1 MALLLDDKAVLITG
15 AASGIGR
22 AAALEAHAEG
32 ARLLLADVD
41 DEAGEALAAE
51 IGGDGGQASYVHCDV
66 TDEASVESA
75 VGTAVERLGR
85 LDGAFNCAG
94 ILAALGNTGENSLE
108 EWRKVLDV
116 DLLGVFLCTKHE
128 LRPMVEQGSGAI
140 LNMASAAGLIGWP
153 GASAYVAAK
162 HGVVGLSKSAALEYA
177 ENGIRVN
184 SICPSYV
191 LTPMVEKDLFEDALG
206 GDEELI
212 AAARA
217 NHPIGR
223 FAEPEEIAA
232 ATVWLLSEKASFV
245 TGTAMSV
252 DGGYTAP

>member
-1 MALLLDDKAVLITG
+1 MGILDDKRVLITG

-22 AAALEAHAEG
+22 ATALEAHVEG

-41 DEAGEALAAE
+41 DAEGEALAQE
-51 IGGDGGQASYVHCDV
+51 ITGQGGTATYAPCDV
-66 TDEASVESA
+66 TDEAA
-75 VGTAVERLGR
+75 VAGVVAQARERLGG

-94 ILAALGNTGENSLE
+94 ILGALGPVGDTDYAD
-108 EWRKVLDV
+108 WKRILDV
-116 DLLGVFLCTKHE
+116 DLNGVFLCLKHE
-128 LRPMVEQGSGAI
+128 LRVMAEQGSGSI

-153 GASAYVAAK
+153 AAGGYVAAK
-162 HGVVGLSKSAALEYA
+162 HGVVGLTKSAALEYA
-177 ENGIRVN
+177 EQGIRVN
-184 SICPSYV
+184 AMCPSYV
-191 LTPMVEKDLFEDALG
+191 MTPMVEKDLFETALG
-206 GDEELI
+206 NDQELI

-223 FAEPEEIAA
+223 FAKPHEIAA
-232 ATVWLLSEKASFV
+232 ACVWLLSDKASFV

>member
-1 MALLLDDKAVLITG
+1 LGLLDDKAILITG

-22 AAALEAHAEG
+22 ATAEEASAEG
-32 ARLLLADVD
+32 ARLLLADVN
-41 DEAGEALAAE
+41 DEQGEAVAGE
-51 IGGDGGQASYVHCDV
+51 IGDGATYVHCDV
-66 TDEASVESA
+66 TDEASVEAA
-75 VGTAVERLGR
+75 VAAAVAELGR

-94 ILAALGNTGENSLE
+94 ILHALGNVGDVRFD
-108 EWRKVLDV
+108 EWQKVLDV
-116 DLLGVFLCTKHE
+116 DLSGVFLCTKHE
-128 LRPMVEQGSGAI
+128 LGVMAGQGSGSI

-177 ENGIRVN
+177 EQGIRVN
-184 SICPSYV
+184 SMCPSYV

-206 GDEELI
+206 NDEELI

-223 FAEPEEIAA
+223 FAAPGEIAA
-232 ATVWLLSEKASFV
+232 ACVWLLSDKASFV

-252 DGGYTAP
+252 DGGYTTP

>member
-1 MALLLDDKAVLITG
+1 LGLLDDKGIMITG

-22 AAALEAHAEG
+22 ATAEAASAEG
-32 ARLLLADVD
+32 AKLLLTDVN
-41 DEAGEALAAE
+41 DELGESVAGE
-51 IGGDGGQASYVHCDV
+51 IGDGATYMSCDV
-66 TDEASVESA
+66 TDEASVQAA
-75 VGTAVERLGR
+75 VDAAVAGFGS

-94 ILAALGNTGENSLE
+94 ILGVVGNIGELPLDG
-108 EWRKVLDV
+108 WKQLIDV
-116 DLLGVFLCTKHE
+116 DLNGVFLCTKHQINV
-128 LRPMVEQGSGAI
+128 MAEQGSGSI

-153 GASAYVAAK
+153 GASGYVAAK
-162 HGVVGLSKSAALEYA
+162 HAVVGLSKAAALEYA
-177 ENGIRVN
+177 EQGVRVN

-191 LTPMVEKDLFEDALG
+191 MTPLVENDLFRDTLG
-206 GDEELI
+206 NDEELI

-223 FAEPEEIAA
+223 FAQPPEIAEA
-232 ATVWLLSEKASFV
+232 AIWLLSDKASFV

>member
-1 MALLLDDKAVLITG
+1 MGMLEGKSILITG

-22 AAALEAHAEG
+22 ATAEKAVAEG
-32 ARLLLADVD
+32 AKLVLADVND
-41 DEAGEALAAE
+41 ANGEALRDE
-51 IGGDGGQASYVHCDV
+51 LGGETLYVNCDV
-66 TDEASVESA
+66 TDEASVEAA
-75 VGTAVERLGR
+75 VAKAVAEHGS

-108 EWRKVLDV
+108 EWRQVIDV
-116 DLLGVFLCTKHE
+116 DLIGVFLCTKHE
-128 LRPMVEQGSGAI
+128 LTAMAAQGSGSI

-162 HGVVGLSKSAALEYA
+162 HGVVGLTKAASLEYA
-177 ENGIRVN
+177 EQGIRVN

-191 LTPMVEKDLFEDALG
+191 LTPMVEQDLFEGALG

-223 FAEPEEIAA
+223 FARPEEIAEA
-232 ATVWLLSEKASFV
+232 ATWLLSDRASFV

>member
-1 MALLLDDKAVLITG
+1 MGLLDDKAILITG

-22 AAALEAHAEG
+22 ATAQEAHAEG
-32 ARLLLADVD
+32 ARLLLADVN
-41 DEAGEALAAE
+41 DEQGESVAAE
-51 IGGDGGQASYVHCDV
+51 IGDGASYIHCDV
-66 TDEASVESA
+66 TDEVSVQAA
-75 VGTAVERLGR
+75 VAGAVSELGR

-94 ILAALGNTGENSLE
+94 ILGSLGNVGDVEFDDWKKILE
-108 EWRKVLDV
+108 V
-116 DLLGVFLCTKHE
+116 DLNGVFLCTKHE
-128 LRPMVEQGSGAI
+128 LRVMAEQGSGSI

-153 GASAYVAAK
+153 AAAGYVAAK
-162 HGVVGLSKSAALEYA
+162 HGVVGLTKSAALEYA
-177 ENGIRVN
+177 EQGIRVN

-206 GDEELI
+206 NDQELI

-223 FAEPEEIAA
+223 FAEVDEIAA
-232 ATVWLLSEKASFV
+232 AATWLLSDKASFV